1 MGVGRWEHVNHGGTT
16 VIDLIPGL
24 PENVVGFV
32 GKGEVTSDDYTGTLI
47 PAIEAALADH
57 DKIRLLYVLGKDFT
71 GFSGG
76 AMFEDGKVG
85 MTHLG
90 RWEKMAVVADEKWIR
105 TAVEAVGYLIPGKI
119 KTFTVAQEADASEWV
134 TAD

>member
-1 MGVGRWEHVNHGGTT
+1 M
-16 VIDLIPGL
+16 IDLIPGL
-24 PENVVGFV
+24 PDNVVGFV
-32 GKGEVTSDDYTGTLI
+32 GKGEVTSDDYSDTLI
-47 PAIEAALADH
+47 PAVEAALADN

-85 MTHLG
+85 MAHLG
-90 RWEKMAVVADEKWIR
+90 HWEKMAVVADEKWIR
-105 TAVEAVGYLIPGKI
+105 TAVEVFGYLIPGRV
-119 KTFTVAQEADASEWV
+119 KTFTVDHEADASEWV